1 MDITQYN
8 TTVASDNAQT
18 LSLKDPFTDE
28 LLIDEDGK
36 TVDIYLY
43 GIQSTAARNA
53 VAERER
59 KSNKKDLTDEQSKEL
74 GAEFLAKLTV
84 GKSNKKDLTDEQ
96 SKELGAEF
104 LAKLTVGWSENI
116 EVEGEKLKHT
126 YNNAVAL
133 YMEQDWIGQQ
143 VIAFVSSLENYDPK
157 A

>member
-1 MDITQYN
+1 MDITKYN

-18 LSLKDPFTDE
+18 LNLKDPFTNE
-28 LLIDEDGK
+28 VLIDEDGN

-43 GIQSTAARNA
+43 GVQSTAARNA

-84 GKSNKKDLTDEQ
+84 G
-96 SKELGAEF
+96 
-104 LAKLTVGWSENI
+104 WSDNI

-133 YMEQDWIGQQ
+133 YIEQDWIGQQ
-143 VIAFVSSLENYDPK
+143 VIAFVSSLENYAPK

>member
-84 GKSNKKDLTDEQ
+84 G
-96 SKELGAEF
+96 
-104 LAKLTVGWSENI
+104 WSDNI

>member
-1 MDITQYN
+1 MDITKYN

-18 LSLKDPFTDE
+18 LNLKDPFTNQV
-28 LLIDEDGK
+28 LIDEDGN

-43 GIQSTAARNA
+43 GVQSTAARNA

-84 GKSNKKDLTDEQ
+84 G
-96 SKELGAEF
+96 
-104 LAKLTVGWSENI
+104 WSDNI

-143 VIAFVSSLENYDPK
+143 VIAFVSSLENYAPK

>member
-1 MDITQYN
+1 MDITKYN

-18 LSLKDPFTDE
+18 LNLCDPFTNEVLVD
-28 LLIDEDGK
+28 DNGD
-36 TVDIYLY
+36 TVDIHLY

-53 VAERER
+53 MAERER

-84 GKSNKKDLTDEQ
+84 G
-96 SKELGAEF
+96 
-104 LAKLTVGWSENI
+104 WSDNI
-116 EVEGEKLKHT
+116 EVEGEKLKYT

-143 VIAFVSSLENYDPK
+143 VIAFVSSLENYAPK

>member
-1 MDITQYN
+1 MDITKYN

-18 LSLKDPFTDE
+18 LNLKDPFTNQV
-28 LLIDEDGK
+28 LIDEDGN
-36 TVDIYLY
+36 TVYIYLY
-43 GIQSTAARNA
+43 GVQSTAARNA

-84 GKSNKKDLTDEQ
+84 G
-96 SKELGAEF
+96 
-104 LAKLTVGWSENI
+104 WSDNI

-143 VIAFVSSLENYDPK
+143 VIAFVSSLENYAPK

>member
-1 MDITQYN
+1 MDITKYN

-18 LSLKDPFTDE
+18 LHLRDPFTNEVLVDE
-28 LLIDEDGK
+28 NGD
-36 TVDIYLY
+36 TVDIHLY

-53 VAERER
+53 LAERER
-59 KSNKKDLTDEQSKEL
+59 RSNKKDLTD
-74 GAEFLAKLTV
+74 
-84 GKSNKKDLTDEQ
+84 DQ

-104 LAKLTVGWSENI
+104 LAKLTVGWSDNI
-116 EVEGEKLKHT
+116 EVEGEKLKFT

-143 VIAFVSSLENYDPK
+143 VVSFVSRLENYAPK

>member
-84 GKSNKKDLTDEQ
+84 G
-96 SKELGAEF
+96 
-104 LAKLTVGWSENI
+104 WSDNI

-133 YMEQDWIGQQ
+133 YLEQDWIGQQ

>member
-1 MDITQYN
+1 MDITKYN

-18 LSLKDPFTDE
+18 LNLKDPFTNE
-28 LLIDEDGK
+28 VLIDEDGN

-43 GIQSTAARNA
+43 GVQSTAARNA

-59 KSNKKDLTDEQSKEL
+59 KSNKKDLTDEQ
-74 GAEFLAKLTV
+74 
-84 GKSNKKDLTDEQ
+84 N
-96 SKELGAEF
+96 KELGAEF
-104 LAKLTVGWSENI
+104 LAKLTVGWSSNI
-116 EVEGEKLKHT
+116 EIEGEKLKYT

-143 VIAFVSSLENYDPK
+143 VIAFVSNLENYAPK

>member
-1 MDITQYN
+1 MDITKYN

-18 LSLKDPFTDE
+18 LNLKDPFTNQV
-28 LLIDEDGK
+28 LIDEDGN
-36 TVDIYLY
+36 TVEIYLY
-43 GIQSTAARNA
+43 GVQSTAARNE

-59 KSNKKDLTDEQSKEL
+59 KSNR
-74 GAEFLAKLTV
+74 
-84 GKSNKKDLTDEQ
+84 KDLTDEQ

-104 LAKLTVGWSENI
+104 LAKLTVGWSDNI

-143 VIAFVSSLENYDPK
+143 VIAFVSSLENYAPK

>member
-84 GKSNKKDLTDEQ
+84 G
-96 SKELGAEF
+96 
-104 LAKLTVGWSENI
+104 WSDNI
-116 EVEGEKLKHT
+116 EVEGEKLNHT

>member
-1 MDITQYN
+1 MDITKYN
-8 TTVASDNAQT
+8 TTVASDHAQT
-18 LSLKDPFTDE
+18 LNLKDPFTNQV
-28 LLIDEDGK
+28 LIDEDGN

-43 GIQSTAARNA
+43 GVQSTAARNA

-84 GKSNKKDLTDEQ
+84 G
-96 SKELGAEF
+96 
-104 LAKLTVGWSENI
+104 WSDNI

-143 VIAFVSSLENYDPK
+143 VIAFVSSLENYAPK

>member
-1 MDITQYN
+1 MDITKYN

-18 LSLKDPFTDE
+18 LNLKDPFTNE
-28 LLIDEDGK
+28 VLIDEDGN

-43 GIQSTAARNA
+43 GVQSTAARNA

-84 GKSNKKDLTDEQ
+84 G
-96 SKELGAEF
+96 
-104 LAKLTVGWSENI
+104 WSDNI

-143 VIAFVSSLENYDPK
+143 VIAFVSSLENYAPK